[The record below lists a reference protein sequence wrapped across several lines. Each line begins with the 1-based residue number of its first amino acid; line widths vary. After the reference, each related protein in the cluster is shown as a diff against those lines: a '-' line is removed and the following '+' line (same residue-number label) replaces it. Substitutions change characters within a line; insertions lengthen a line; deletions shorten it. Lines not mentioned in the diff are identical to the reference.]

1 MHFDKKGN
9 VEHLKWL
16 SFKYCSYLS
25 DFLAAIHS
33 SLFYL
38 GRIFLFLSRIMIFPL
53 CLLTSCVDALDAHL
67 TRLSNIFYMQL
78 YL

>member
-16 SFKYCSYLS
+16 SLKYCFYLS

-38 GRIFLFLSRIMIFPL
+38 GRIFLFLIPHHDISLVFVDFL
-53 CLLTSCVDALDAHL
+53 C
-67 TRLSNIFYMQL
+67 
-78 YL
+78 